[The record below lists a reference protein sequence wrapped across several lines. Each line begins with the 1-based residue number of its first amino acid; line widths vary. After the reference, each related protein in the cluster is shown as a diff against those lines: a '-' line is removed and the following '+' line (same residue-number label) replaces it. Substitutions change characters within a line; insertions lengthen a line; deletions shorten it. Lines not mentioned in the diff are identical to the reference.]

1 MPFSSTIYKT
11 HLCVTK
17 SGCIT
22 HERGIGC
29 RHFTAVSDKFKNTDT
44 ISQNYIGQME
54 KNMRN
59 IIIRIIVNMIA
70 FWVASTLIGR
80 ISLSNNLVEWIGV
93 AIVFGLVNAF
103 IKPIIKLLTLPINLA
118 TLGLFTIVINAF
130 LLLLTSWIVPGLS
143 FESGVFGN
151 IVSALVAS
159 IVISIVSMILNWF
172 IKD

>member
-1 MPFSSTIYKT
+1 
-11 HLCVTK
+11 
-17 SGCIT
+17 
-22 HERGIGC
+22 
-29 RHFTAVSDKFKNTDT
+29 
-44 ISQNYIGQME
+44 
-54 KNMRN
+54 MRN